1 MINGMDKQETYAKI
15 AADVAQGGELV
26 FSTSARVALQVRQQL
41 NDPDCHLNTAVRLI
55 QAEPVLSARVVAMA
69 NSAAY
74 NRSGRAITDVASA
87 VSRLGF
93 ASVRSL
99 ATALVTRQLA
109 GSSQSPAQQRLT
121 NQLWDHTA
129 HVAALAHVIA
139 RRVTRIDPEMALFAG
154 IVHEVGGF
162 YMLSRTGDYA
172 DLLDGDFDVWT
183 ESGEALVGRAVLDM
197 LAVPAP
203 VIEAISAY
211 WNGYLAIPPVTLGDT
226 LLLAEELAPTAS
238 PLHYLGSQEI
248 EAGMAASFELTLGEE
263 ALSDILRDSA
273 DEVASLVAALRF

>member
-1 MINGMDKQETYAKI
+1 MINGMDKQQIYAKI
-15 AADVAQGGELV
+15 ATDVVQGGELV
-26 FSTSARVALQVRQQL
+26 FSTSARVALQVRQKL
-41 NDPDCHLNTAVRLI
+41 NDPDCHLNTAARLI

-74 NRSGRAITDVASA
+74 NRSGRAITDVATA

-109 GSSQSPAQQRLT
+109 GSSQSPVQQRLT

-162 YMLSRTGDYA
+162 YMLSRTDEYA
-172 DLLDGDFDVWT
+172 DLLDGDFDAWT

-203 VIEAISAY
+203 VIEAIGAY

-226 LLLAEELAPTAS
+226 LLLAEELAPTTS

-248 EAGMAASFELTLGEE
+248 EAGMAASFELTLGEQ
-263 ALSDILRDSA
+263 ALSDILKDSA